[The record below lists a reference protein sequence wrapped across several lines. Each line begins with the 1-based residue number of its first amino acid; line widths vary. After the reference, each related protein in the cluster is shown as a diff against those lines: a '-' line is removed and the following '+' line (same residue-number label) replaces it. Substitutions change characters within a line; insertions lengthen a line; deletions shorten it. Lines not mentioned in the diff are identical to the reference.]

1 MNSDKDMKS
10 LLQEVISTTVFED
23 TAIIETTTQIEIT
36 EILTQIRAI
45 KGVVIVNLKE
55 ASEKVTENKKRAVLK
70 IKFLPIG
77 GSLNGYIKFM
87 TASIRSTRGVLGFR
101 TKEIVDVEKRSKQ
114 ERDKKSR
121 MKKIK
126 SF

>member
-1 MNSDKDMKS
+1 MNSDKDIKN
-10 LLQEVISTTVFED
+10 LLQEVISSTVFEA
-23 TAIIETTTQIEIT
+23 TAIIETTTQLDIT

-77 GSLNGYIKFM
+77 GSLKGYVKFM
-87 TASIRSTRGVLGFR
+87 TSSVRATNGVLAFR
-101 TKEIVDVEKRSKQ
+101 TKEIVDVERRSKQ
-114 ERDKKSR
+114 EREKKSR